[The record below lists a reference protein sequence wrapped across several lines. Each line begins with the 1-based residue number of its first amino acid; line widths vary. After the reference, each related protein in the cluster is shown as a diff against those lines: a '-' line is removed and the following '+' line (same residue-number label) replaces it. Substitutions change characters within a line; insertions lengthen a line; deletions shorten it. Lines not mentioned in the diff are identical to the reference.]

1 MSALSVFRPL
11 RFAQLML
18 ADATN
23 ISRDPMLLIAIVM
36 SLFPSAGLALG
47 RDALD
52 QSVLAAFGAGDFSHY
67 LVPVALLIPA
77 MLIGWV
83 TGFLLLEDR
92 DEGTLPALDIT
103 PVGKRGFLTY
113 RVSVTALVTALVTLL
128 ALRLLTPELSVAMAV
143 VMVVLVAAEAVA
155 AAVVLPALARNK
167 VEGLALTK
175 LTNLMG
181 VVPLV
186 AIIASPLRYLA
197 GILPPFWIG
206 EALELSGAPYLPMG
220 VIVVL
225 ALLSH
230 AVLIAGLFW
239 LFGRRVG

>member
-11 RFAQLML
+11 RFARLMQ

-23 ISRDPMLLIAIVM
+23 ISRDPMLLIAIAM
-36 SLFPSAGLALG
+36 SLLPSIGLAWG

-52 QSVLAAFGAGDFSHY
+52 RSVLVALGVADFSHY
-67 LVPVALLIPA
+67 LLPVALLVPA

-103 PVGKRGFLTY
+103 PVGKRGFLAY
-113 RVSVTALVTALVTLL
+113 RVSVTALVTALVTML
-128 ALRLLTPELSVAMAV
+128 ALRLLMPEMPMAMALAL
-143 VMVVLVAAEAVA
+143 VVLVAAEAVA

-186 AIIASPLRYLA
+186 AIIGSPWRYVA

-206 EALELSGAPYLPMG
+206 EALELSGPPYLPMG
-220 VIVVL
+220 MVVTL

-230 AVLIAGLFW
+230 AAMIAGLFW
-239 LFGRRVG
+239 LFGRKVG